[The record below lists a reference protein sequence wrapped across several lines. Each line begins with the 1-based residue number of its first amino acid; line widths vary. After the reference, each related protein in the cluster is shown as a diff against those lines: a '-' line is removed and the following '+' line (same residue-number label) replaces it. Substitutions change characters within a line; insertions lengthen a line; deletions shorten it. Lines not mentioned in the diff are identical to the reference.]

1 MADVR
6 TKFVNSFNGQSKDF
20 GVRLDMLSNMQLFK
34 TRNDIKS
41 LMKFFNGCGIKFL
54 NMGSIFA
61 HGNEKTISSFAID
74 ENILS
79 PAVLGGIFPAK
90 ETIGRIMDFFD
101 KHNTQTLRTEFTN
114 FCDKH
119 SYWLEEYSLY
129 RALSDQIGTYDFS
142 QWPDIIKAY
151 SRRIADIVKKQ
162 LPDRVLFYKILQFF
176 AYKQLKLIKDCANEA
191 GIFLCGDCDLL
202 CENLSADVWKNQKM
216 FFINDI
222 SKATVFVGFPPSDI
236 CKEGLK
242 STKVP
247 YRISFLQN
255 NHYEFFENMFTNG
268 QTLFDAI
275 FLLNGHSIF
284 QYWEIASSETDP
296 KHGRWVNAPTDT
308 FFQYLDSHFN
318 NFPYLFDFNEPLFAS
333 NEIISKRHSMLQVV
347 IDGEPTAHACS
358 VYNLQR
364 QLFAV
369 STHSCNRKI
378 SKIHVP
384 ANTIIPRIKSCL
396 DNYKKGTYQM
406 CILHFDEICGIVR
419 CSPDELINDPVL
431 SASKFV
437 SSING
442 QRFLATPKTSH
453 SSNRSISKQSKQTT
467 SRLSFRQKAVSFLKN
482 LFK

>member
-6 TKFVNSFNGQSKDF
+6 TKFINSFKGKFRTF
-20 GVRLDMLSNMQLFK
+20 GVRLDILSNMQLFK
-34 TRNDIKS
+34 TRDDIKS
-41 LMKFFNGCGIKFL
+41 LMKFLNACGIKFL
-54 NMGSIFA
+54 NIGSIFTRR
-61 HGNEKTISSFAID
+61 NEKTISSFAID

-79 PAVLGGIFPAK
+79 PAVLGENFPVE

-101 KHNTQTLRTEFTN
+101 RHNTRTLRTEFTN
-114 FCDKH
+114 FCDGH
-119 SYWLEEYSLY
+119 GYWIEEYSLY
-129 RALSDQIGTYDFS
+129 CALSDQIGTNDFS
-142 QWPDIIKAY
+142 QWPDILKVY
-151 SRRIADIVKKQ
+151 SRRIGDIVKKQ
-162 LPDRVLFYKILQFF
+162 LPDRILFHKILQFF
-176 AYKQLKLIKDCANEA
+176 AYKQLKLIKSFANEA

-202 CENLSADVWKNQKM
+202 CENLNADVWKNQKM

-222 SKATVFVGFPPSDI
+222 SKATVFVGFPPSDV
-236 CKEGLK
+236 CREGLK

-247 YRISFLQN
+247 YRVAFLKN
-255 NHYEFFENMFTNG
+255 NHYEFFENLFSNG

-296 KHGRWVNAPTDT
+296 KHGRWVNVPTDT

-333 NEIISKRHSMLQVV
+333 NEIISKHHNMLQVI
-347 IDGEPTAHACS
+347 IDGEPTAHACNI
-358 VYNLQR
+358 YNLQR

-369 STHSCNRKI
+369 STHNCNRKI
-378 SKIHVP
+378 SKIHVAP
-384 ANTIIPRIKSCL
+384 NTIIPCVKSCL

-406 CILHFDEICGIVR
+406 CILHFDEICGIIR
-419 CSPDELINDPVL
+419 CSPDELLNDPVS

-442 QRFLATPKTSH
+442 QKFLATPKTLRN
-453 SSNRSISKQSKQTT
+453 SNRNMLKQPKKVTPHP
-467 SRLSFRQKAVSFLKN
+467 SFRQKIVSFLKN